1 MFSKSRHIGTGVL
14 LLWLVSAS
22 WAQSDHPQER
32 NQPWDISAWVAG
44 ATGQENSHSYTQT
57 QILSGGMFVGRPV
70 TGEIGRGWVR
80 GDLEF
85 GISTVPLFVQF
96 APVRTYGVGF
106 EPTVLRWNSG
116 ARRGRLAP
124 FIEVAGGGVFSNRN
138 LPAINTSKV
147 NFTAR
152 AGAGVQILTQRHR
165 AVDVGC
171 RWSHISNANLGTQNP
186 GFNGVQ
192 VSVAYH
198 WFR

>member
-1 MFSKSRHIGTGVL
+1 MFSRARHIGTGAVL
-14 LLWLVSAS
+14 LLLLSVS
-22 WAQSDHPQER
+22 WAQSDYPQER

-57 QILSGGMFVGRPV
+57 QILSGGVFVGRPV
-70 TGEIGRGWVR
+70 TGDIGGGWLRGN
-80 GDLEF
+80 LEYGF
-85 GISTVPLFVQF
+85 SVGPLFVQF
-96 APVRTYGVGF
+96 APVRTYGGGF
-106 EPTVLRWNSG
+106 EPVVLRWNSG
-116 ARRGRLAP
+116 VRRGRLAP
-124 FIEVAGGGVFSNRN
+124 FIEVGGGGLFSNKN
-138 LPAINTSKV
+138 LPPVNSSQV

-165 AVDVGC
+165 AVDIGC

-192 VSVAYH
+192 VSLAYH